1 MKKKILALIAMAA
14 MVMTMIPA
22 VAFAGNNDNAPAAG
36 LDISKSKE
44 ATQLEKKDGKYESTV
59 TLSLPSAERELVTDI
74 VFVLDK
80 STSADLEDQALK
92 MLSDLK
98 DEISKSGA
106 KVKVGVVIFNK
117 EAHVTDFMDLEKQYD
132 AIKKAIKAE
141 IKSGT
146 NTHAGLI
153 AGKEMLDEDTTVPAN
168 RKYMIFVSDGK
179 TYQFNKN
186 STSVA
191 WLYPHESGNKLW
203 IGNDCWELQYGNNK
217 APESWETTL
226 SSIKVKMDNQ
236 ENNYDYPYDDL
247 AAHRDAKTYP
257 EKSTKLENYTNYAN
271 CVEKALYLTA
281 EEYKSAKKAGYNCY
295 AINADSKKSLEYEWG
310 SSFMNYLAEGKTV
323 DFTEIYKDIVYLVD
337 AGSTVTDYMGYV
349 ENDYNFDLKDLDS
362 IKLTVGGEEQ
372 EATIDKENN
381 SIYWGD
387 KEYILTYH
395 PANDD
400 KEYFEFKINTAI
412 TISAPVQLSYKV
424 VLQNPKTAAGTYG
437 VYDRFGANNENGLF
451 TNNSAVLTPVDTQ
464 QITYQ
469 GQAFPKPT
477 VSYTVSGGTQPS
489 DTPSTDGATSGETK
503 TGDDSNMM
511 IFAVLMAMAAAGA
524 AGVVVSRRRHN

>member
-1 MKKKILALIAMAA
+1 MKKKLLALIAMAA

-22 VAFAGNNDNAPAAG
+22 VAFAGNNENAPAAG
-36 LDISKSKE
+36 LDVSKSKE

-98 DEISKSGA
+98 KEISESGA

-117 EAHVTDFMDLEKQYD
+117 EANVTNFQDLETQYD
-132 AIKKAIKAE
+132 RIKEAIMQKIE
-141 IKSGT
+141 SGT

-168 RKYMIFVSDGK
+168 RKYMIFVSDGI
-179 TYQFNKN
+179 TYQFNEN
-186 STSVA
+186 PTSVA
-191 WLYPHESGNKLW
+191 WMYN
-203 IGNDCWELQYGNNK
+203 NDVTPGIWADPYCWGFQYGSDEYVPDDW
-217 APESWETTL
+217 AATL
-226 SSIKVKMDNQ
+226 SSIEKKVANDDGK
-236 ENNYDYPYDDL
+236 YDCVYGD
-247 AAHRDAKTYP
+247 
-257 EKSTKLENYTNYAN
+257 KSPSNVTKLEEYHNHAN
-271 CVEKALYLTA
+271 SVEKALYLTA
-281 EEYKSAKKAGYNCY
+281 EKYQSAKDAGYNCY
-295 AINADSKKSLEYEWG
+295 AVTAISGKTSTYPWG
-310 SSFMNYLAEGKTV
+310 ASFMDYLADGETV
-323 DFTEIYKDIVYLVD
+323 TFDNIYKDIVYLVD
-337 AGSTVTDYMGYV
+337 KGSTVEDYMGYV

-362 IKLTVGGEEQ
+362 IKLTVGGVEQ
-372 EATIDKENN
+372 KATIDKENN

-400 KEYFEFKINTAI
+400 KEFFEFKINTAI
-412 TISAPVQLSYKV
+412 KISAPVQLSYKV

-437 VYDRFGANNENGLF
+437 VYDQYGANNENGLF

-469 GQAFPKPT
+469 DQAFPKPT

-489 DTPSTDGATSGETK
+489 DTPSDKPSTDGSTSGETK

-511 IFAVLMAMAAAGA
+511 IFAVLMAVAAAGA
-524 AGVVVSRRRHN
+524 AGVVVSRRRYN

>member
-80 STSADLEDQALK
+80 STSAEQETAVE
-92 MLSDLK
+92 MLQKLQN
-98 DEISKSGA
+98 EISGSGA
-106 KVKVGVVIFNK
+106 KVNVGVVIFNK
-117 EAHVTDFMDLEKQYD
+117 EAHVTDFKDLKTEYNVIKE
-132 AIKKAIKAE
+132 AIINPDKS
-141 IKSGT
+141 SGT

-168 RKYMIFVSDGK
+168 RKYMIFVSDGI
-179 TYQFNKN
+179 TYMFNNEKDKA
-186 STSVA
+186 TSVA
-191 WLYPHESGNKLW
+191 WQYTLDRTTKVWADPY
-203 IGNDCWELQYGNNK
+203 CWGFQYGSDK
-217 APESWETTL
+217 FVPENWANTL
-226 SSIKVKMDNQ
+226 SSIKAKVDQ
-236 ENNYDYPYDDL
+236 DGGQYDYPYAGSPSKLTD
-247 AAHRDAKTYP
+247 
-257 EKSTKLENYTNYAN
+257 STKPSEYAN
-271 CVEKALYLTA
+271 SVEKALYLTA
-281 EEYKSAKKAGYNCY
+281 KEYQAAKDEGYNCY
-295 AINADSKKSLEYEWG
+295 AVTAQSGKAETYPWG
-310 SSFMNYLAEGKTV
+310 PSFMNYLADGKTV
-323 DFTEIYKDIVYLVD
+323 DFTKIYNDIVYLVD

-362 IKLTVGGEEQ
+362 IKLTVGGVEQ

-424 VLQNPKTAAGTYG
+424 VLQNPKTATGTYG

-489 DTPSTDGATSGETK
+489 DTPSTDGSTSDGTK

>member
-1 MKKKILALIAMAA
+1 MKKKLLALIAMAA

-22 VAFAGNNDNAPAAG
+22 VAFAGNNENAPAAG
-36 LDISKSKE
+36 LDVSKSKE

-98 DEISKSGA
+98 KEISESGA

-117 EAHVTDFMDLEKQYD
+117 EANVTNFQDLETQYD
-132 AIKKAIKAE
+132 RIKEAIMQKIE
-141 IKSGT
+141 SGT

-153 AGKEMLDEDTTVPAN
+153 AGKEMLDEDTTVPAS
-168 RKYMIFVSDGK
+168 RKYMIFVSDGI
-179 TYQFNKN
+179 TYMFNNEEDKA
-186 STSVA
+186 TAVA
-191 WLYPHESGNKLW
+191 WQFKLDRSVVSWAAPENWES
-203 IGNDCWELQYGNNK
+203 QYGDNK
-217 APESWETTL
+217 APDDWEKTL
-226 SSIKVKMDNQ
+226 SDIEKKVIKQGDS
-236 ENNYDYPYDDL
+236 YDYAYGGT
-247 AAHRDAKTYP
+247 AT
-257 EKSTKLENYTNYAN
+257 NYTDSENQNDYAN
-271 CVEKALYLTA
+271 SVEKALYLTA
-281 EEYKSAKKAGYNCY
+281 EEYQAAKDAGYNCY
-295 AINADSKKSLEYEWG
+295 AMTATQKKGEKNEWG
-310 SSFMNYLAEGKTV
+310 PSFMNYLADGKTV
-323 DFTEIYKDIVYLVD
+323 DFTKIYNDIVYLVD
-337 AGSTVTDYMGYV
+337 EGSTVEDYMGYV

-362 IKLTVGGEEQ
+362 IKLTVGGVEQ
-372 EATIDKENN
+372 RATIDKENN

-400 KEYFEFKINTAI
+400 KEFFEFKINTAVK
-412 TISAPVQLSYKV
+412 ISEPVQLSYKV

-437 VYDRFGANNENGLF
+437 VYDQYGANNENGLY

-469 GQAFPKPT
+469 DQAFPKPT

-489 DTPSTDGATSGETK
+489 DTPSDKPSTDGSTSGETK

-511 IFAVLMAMAAAGA
+511 IFAVLMAVAAAGA

>member
-1 MKKKILALIAMAA
+1 MAA

-22 VAFAGNNDNAPAAG
+22 VAFAGNDDDAPAAG
-36 LDISKSKE
+36 LDVSKSKE

-80 STSADLEDQALK
+80 STSAEQNKAVE
-92 MLSDLK
+92 MLQKLQT
-98 DEISKSGA
+98 EISGSDA
-106 KVKVGVVIFNK
+106 KVKVGVVIFNQRAYPTEK
-117 EAHVTDFMDLEKQYD
+117 FMDLEEDYEAIQD
-132 AIKKAIKAE
+132 AITNPDTS
-141 IKSGT
+141 SGT

-153 AGKEMLDEDTTVPAN
+153 AGKKMLDEDTTVPAN
-168 RKYMIFVSDGK
+168 RKYMIFVSDGI
-179 TYQFNKN
+179 TYMFNVDP
-186 STSVA
+186 TVVA
-191 WLYPHESGNKLW
+191 WRFNVDGAVVSWPGPENWGS
-203 IGNDCWELQYGNNK
+203 QYGNNE
-217 APESWETTL
+217 APDDWEKTL
-226 SSIKVKMDNQ
+226 SDIEKKVIKQGDS
-236 ENNYDYPYDDL
+236 YDYAYGGT
-247 AAHRDAKTYP
+247 AT
-257 EKSTKLENYTNYAN
+257 NYTDSENQNDYAN
-271 CVEKALYLTA
+271 SVEKALYLTA
-281 EEYKSAKKAGYNCY
+281 EEYQAAKDAGYNCY
-295 AINADSKKSLEYEWG
+295 AMTATQKKGEKNEWG
-310 SSFMNYLAEGKTV
+310 PSFMNYLADVKTV
-323 DFTEIYKDIVYLVD
+323 DFTKIYNDIVYLVD
-337 AGSTVTDYMGYV
+337 EGSTVEDYMGYV

-362 IKLTVGGEEQ
+362 IKLTVGGVEQ
-372 EATIDKENN
+372 RATIDKENN

-400 KEYFEFKINTAI
+400 KEFFEFKINTAVK
-412 TISAPVQLSYKV
+412 ISEPVQLSYKV

-437 VYDRFGANNENGLF
+437 VYDQYGANNENGLF

-469 GQAFPKPT
+469 DQAFPKPT

-489 DTPSTDGATSGETK
+489 DTPSDKPSTDGSTSGETK

-511 IFAVLMAMAAAGA
+511 IFAVLMAVAAAGA